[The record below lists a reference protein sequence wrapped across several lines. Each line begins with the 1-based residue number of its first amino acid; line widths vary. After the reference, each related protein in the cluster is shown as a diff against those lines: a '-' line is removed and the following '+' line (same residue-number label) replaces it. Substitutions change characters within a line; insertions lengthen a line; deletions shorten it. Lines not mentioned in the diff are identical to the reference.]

1 MSLLSRRR
9 RRWHSNAGHGQYQ
22 MSYEDPTR
30 PLADAQGSYRTL
42 SSSQADRR
50 TRTLTRSLPGLFR
63 EPHTCSLFRHRATY
77 MAFAS
82 VRYAWVSVHS
92 VRFVSTGSGEGSSL
106 GQVLHTRFLA
116 FVITHHIRCLYHS
129 HFPPTASIPSHCTF
143 IYHSLG
149 RRRHHFNWMKTY
161 HQRRLRIQ
169 TLRFEHRLFR
179 HPSHWSITRP
189 IAQ

>member
-1 MSLLSRRR
+1 
-9 RRWHSNAGHGQYQ
+9 

-116 FVITHHIRCLYHS
+116 FVITHHIRCLCHS
-129 HFPPTASIPSHCTF
+129 HFPPTASIPSYC
-143 IYHSLG
+143 IYISFAWTTSTSLQLDENIPSKTSPHPNITIRTPALSTSFPLEHYEADRTVTTLSIFDWRNTLVEPI
-149 RRRHHFNWMKTY
+149 RR
-161 HQRRLRIQ
+161 
-169 TLRFEHRLFR
+169 
-179 HPSHWSITRP
+179 S
-189 IAQ
+189 

>member
-9 RRWHSNAGHGQYQ
+9 RRWHSNAGHGRYQ

-116 FVITHHIRCLYHS
+116 FVITHHIRCLCHS
-129 HFPPTASIPSHCTF
+129 PFPPTASIPSYCTS

-149 RRRHHFNWMKTY
+149 RRRHHLTLDENIPSKTSP
-161 HQRRLRIQ
+161 H
-169 TLRFEHRLFR
+169 
-179 HPSHWSITRP
+179 SDITIRTP
-189 IAQ
+189 AL

>member
-1 MSLLSRRR
+1 VSLLSRRR
-9 RRWHSNAGHGQYQ
+9 RRWHSHAGHGRYQ

-30 PLADAQGSYRTL
+30 PVADAQGSYRTL

-63 EPHTCSLFRHRATY
+63 EPHTCSWFRHRATY
-77 MAFAS
+77 MTS
-82 VRYAWVSVHS
+82 RVCGMPGSPVHS

-129 HFPPTASIPSHCTF
+129 HSRRPSV
-143 IYHSLG
+143 
-149 RRRHHFNWMKTY
+149 
-161 HQRRLRIQ
+161 
-169 TLRFEHRLFR
+169 
-179 HPSHWSITRP
+179 
-189 IAQ
+189 

>member
-9 RRWHSNAGHGQYQ
+9 RRWHSHAGHGQYQ
-22 MSYEDPTR
+22 ISYEDPTR

-42 SSSQADRR
+42 SFSQADRR

-63 EPHTCSLFRHRATY
+63 EPHTCSWFRHRATY
-77 MAFAS
+77 MTS
-82 VRYAWVSVHS
+82 RVCGMPGSPVHS

-129 HFPPTASIPSHCTF
+129 HS
-143 IYHSLG
+143 
-149 RRRHHFNWMKTY
+149 
-161 HQRRLRIQ
+161 
-169 TLRFEHRLFR
+169 HRL
-179 HPSHWSITRP
+179 PVYLVT
-189 IAQ
+189 AQLNIIRLDDVNFTHIE